1 MVRRWSSQQL
11 TKGWKTWY
19 GNVQKINKAQVLLMS
34 SSTNARALEF
44 ANEQN
49 RMKSYFL
56 NKILLQQIKNEVS
69 CRESRLDSYLS

>member
-69 CRESRLDSYLS
+69 CRESRLDSCLS

>member
-1 MVRRWSSQQL
+1 L

-69 CRESRLDSYLS
+69 CRESRLDSCLS